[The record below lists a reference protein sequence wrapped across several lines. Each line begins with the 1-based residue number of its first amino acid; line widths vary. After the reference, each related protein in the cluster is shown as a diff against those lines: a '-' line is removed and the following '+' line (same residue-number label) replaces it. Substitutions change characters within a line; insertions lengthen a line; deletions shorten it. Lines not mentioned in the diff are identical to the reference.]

1 MGLLAK
7 LGIDLRAAN
16 TIKLLSSGN
25 PSVAPVILCGKHIAM
40 TGDSGNAPAIRIGLQ
55 RIVAAIV

>member
-1 MGLLAK
+1 MGLVAK
-7 LGIDLRAAN
+7 LGIDLRADQYNQIAFF
-16 TIKLLSSGN
+16 GN

-55 RIVAAIV
+55 RSVADIV